1 MTQLALNVKQ
11 FDIIKMTS
19 FFANFKRNFNLFN
32 YKESLMLTNATKF
45 RVETLKQVHENVSK
59 M

>member
-1 MTQLALNVKQ
+1 MIQLTLNAKQ
-11 FDIIKMTS
+11 FNIIKIIL

-32 YKESLMLTNATKF
+32 YKESSILTNATKF
-45 RVETLKQVHENVSK
+45 KIKTLRQVYENILK